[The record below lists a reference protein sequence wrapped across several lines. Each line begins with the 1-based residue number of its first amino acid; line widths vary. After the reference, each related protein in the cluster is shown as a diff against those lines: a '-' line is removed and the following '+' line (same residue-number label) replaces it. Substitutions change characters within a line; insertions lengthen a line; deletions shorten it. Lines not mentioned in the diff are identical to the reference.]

1 MRLLIGLFIF
11 AILLSCSENKQEES
25 KPQHALKEIKPL
37 FDDEIAYE
45 NEIRNIDS
53 DKRLTEVTSL
63 EYLSGEGESFVV
75 KGLVETKQ
83 DNQVM
88 TLKKL
93 TFKQVFKNG
102 NESTCSY
109 YYIGTRKFASTCEQ
123 SILTG
128 NDLKKVL
135 TKSYYNDSSEVF
147 FSKRISGNSE
157 NINETSYSACKQVD
171 HDDQLALKIINQE
184 GEFETKFQGF
194 TESMG
199 KNYLILGTHDYTS
212 TVAFAEFN
220 PTLKLL
226 MNNEKKYTGKKLII
240 DFSVVTEPNGFTFQ
254 ALTDVKIAH

>member
-63 EYLSGEGESFVV
+63 EYLSGEGKSFVV

-83 DNQVM
+83 DDQVM

-109 YYIGTRKFASTCEQ
+109 YYLGTRKFASTCEQ

-147 FSKRISGNSE
+147 FSKRIFKIPSNSSICSGENS
-157 NINETSYSACKQVD
+157 
-171 HDDQLALKIINQE
+171 
-184 GEFETKFQGF
+184 
-194 TESMG
+194 
-199 KNYLILGTHDYTS
+199 ILS
-212 TVAFAEFN
+212 
-220 PTLKLL
+220 
-226 MNNEKKYTGKKLII
+226 LII
-240 DFSVVTEPNGFTFQ
+240 MIGYFEIILNYCSYMVFM
-254 ALTDVKIAH
+254 